1 MCRLPPLVYFWIFF
15 GACPISPLSTPP
27 LLFLFLLKMRA
38 FWNHHNPSYAIHSHP
53 CWYIPVRWNRRTRN
67 RPGAVG
73 LDWKLYLLHEP
84 FWTILVQRLHFRP
97 WPSKVQRHF
106 LRLGWWLLWVGYGWI
121 WLKHSM
127 FEGLGWWAWW
137 LLMMVCD
144 IVWWYYMIV
153 SSSMF
158 IVAHEHLAWRHAVPK
173 GIWEDR
179 GSASREKGLELLTAL
194 PVCFFLNLGGLGKP
208 F

>member
-1 MCRLPPLVYFWIFF
+1 MKHFLSRYGADMCRLPPLVYFWIFF
-15 GACPISPLSTPP
+15 GTCPISPLSTPP

-97 WPSKVQRHF
+97 WSSKGQRHF
-106 LRLGWWLLWVGYGWI
+106 LKIGLVVTSCGSRLEVVP
-121 WLKHSM
+121 
-127 FEGLGWWAWW
+127 FTWA
-137 LLMMVCD
+137 
-144 IVWWYYMIV
+144 I
-153 SSSMF
+153 
-158 IVAHEHLAWRHAVPK
+158 
-173 GIWEDR
+173 
-179 GSASREKGLELLTAL
+179 
-194 PVCFFLNLGGLGKP
+194 LNNSGPETP